1 MRMILAG
8 ERMRQVLRRGGSI
21 ALVLL
26 GVVWTLLSRPATALT
41 TAGEGTVPQVGF
53 MAPAFTLT
61 DLDGQNV
68 NLSDHL
74 GKVVVL
80 NFWAS
85 WCPPCR
91 AEMPAIQQV
100 YQDFQDQ
107 GLVVLAV
114 NVANQDTMTA
124 MLTFLGSFEHTF
136 PILLDENGAVNRLY
150 AVSSLPT
157 TFFID
162 REGMIRDLVVGGP
175 LTTAGLSARVE
186 SLLQEVP

>member
-1 MRMILAG
+1 
-8 ERMRQVLRRGGSI
+8 MRQVLRRGGSI
-21 ALVLL
+21 ALVFL
-26 GVVWTLLSRPATALT
+26 GVVWTVLSRPATALT
-41 TAGEGTVPQVGF
+41 TAGEDTVPQVGF

-68 NLSDHL
+68 NLSDLL

-100 YQDFQDQ
+100 YQDYQDQ

-124 MLTFLGSFEHTF
+124 MRTFLDSFEHTF
-136 PILLDENGAVNRLY
+136 PILVDENGAVNRLY

-162 REGMIRDLVVGGP
+162 RDGMIRDLVVGGP

-186 SLLQEVP
+186 ALLQETP